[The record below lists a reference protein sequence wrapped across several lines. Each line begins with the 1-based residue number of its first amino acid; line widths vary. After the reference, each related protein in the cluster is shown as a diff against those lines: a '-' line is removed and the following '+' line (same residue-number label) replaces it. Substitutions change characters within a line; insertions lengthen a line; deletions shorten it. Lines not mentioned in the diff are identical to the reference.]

1 MQEGTVTNLLTF
13 RDWTSGSYASTHAN
27 IESLKKMYA
36 KTVILID
43 IEGSRGID
51 YVFEGKKPAFVII
64 ATNPAPADYAFVT

>member
-51 YVFEGKKPAFVII
+51 YVFEGA
-64 ATNPAPADYAFVT
+64 